1 MRNCTISVDLDS
13 FWTLKHFYGVNED
26 ENAIDNF
33 YEIVIPRFI
42 NIFRKYN
49 IKASFFVIGK
59 DLENEKNVE
68 LIELLLKEG
77 HEIANHTYSHPFGM
91 KGMKRQEKE
100 FEIIKCEELIK
111 QYTGSKPAGFRAP
124 GYDVDTEILQ
134 ILEERDY
141 LYDSSVFPTYFL
153 PLYNFFHNLIY
164 KKNIVNANGV
174 SNLLIAFS
182 PNKPYFPND
191 NIIWKNGKSRK
202 LVELPL
208 SMVPFIRLPFYANF
222 HLSSG
227 SKIFDLSLKLMR
239 GMNINYL
246 LHGIELIDAKTDQIS
261 PHLLKHPNVSTS
273 FKKKIEFYEHALDI
287 LSKNYRISSLQHFAE
302 KLLNIS

>member
-1 MRNCTISVDLDS
+1 MKNCTISVDLDS
-13 FWTLKHFYGVNED
+13 FWILQRFYGIDKNEIFMY
-26 ENAIDNF
+26 NL

-49 IKASFFVIGK
+49 IKASFFVVGK
-59 DLENEKNVE
+59 DLQNDKNGE
-68 LIELLLKEG
+68 LIKLLVKEG

-91 KGMKRQEKE
+91 RGMKRQEKE
-100 FEIIKCEELIK
+100 FEIKKCEELIS
-111 QYTGSKPAGFRAP
+111 QTTGTKPIGFRAP
-124 GYDVDTEILQ
+124 GYDIDTEILQ
-134 ILEERDY
+134 ILEEREY
-141 LYDSSVFPTYFL
+141 LYDSSIFPTYLL
-153 PLYNFFHNLIY
+153 PFYNFFHHLLY
-164 KKNIVNANGV
+164 KKNNINAKGM
-174 SNLLIAFS
+174 SNIFITFS
-182 PNKPYFPND
+182 PNKPYFPD
-191 NIIWKNGKSRK
+191 KNIIWKKGKSRK

-246 LHGIELIDAKTDQIS
+246 LHGIELIDAEADQIN

-287 LSKNYRISSLQHFAE
+287 LSKNYKISPLQQFAE